1 MRIANHLRIGISIL
15 IGLSIP
21 FLTES
26 GFIVH
31 LLIVSYLWAIM
42 AAAYNLL
49 MGYTGLLSLGHAS
62 FYAIGAYTSAL
73 MVKKVGVAWPMGML
87 CAALVTGSM
96 SALLGLFVLR
106 LRGAYFAMV
115 TFGLAEI
122 TRHVIEN
129 WEGLTGGVYGIIR
142 IPPLFESITMSYVF
156 VFLMMVS
163 VYLLIQRMIHTG
175 VGRAFI
181 SIRENEDLTRSIG
194 INVPRYKL
202 LAFVISAVICG
213 IAGSAT
219 THYLGFAYPDFAH
232 FLHSA
237 SLLVYTV
244 AGGPG
249 YLLGPGIAALFFT
262 FLPEFSRSVGSIQ
275 LLIYGMVLIVV
286 VVLVPG
292 GLEPVFRSQFTR
304 LRAFLGSVRRR

>member
-1 MRIANHLRIGISIL
+1 
-15 IGLSIP
+15 
-21 FLTES
+21 
-26 GFIVH
+26 
-31 LLIVSYLWAIM
+31 
-42 AAAYNLL
+42 
-49 MGYTGLLSLGHAS
+49 MGYTGLLSLGHAT

-73 MVKKVGVAWPMGML
+73 MVKKIGMAWPIGML
-87 CAALVTGSM
+87 CAAIITGFV
-96 SALLGLFVLR
+96 SALLGVFVLR
-106 LRGAYFAMV
+106 LKGAYFAMV

-129 WEGLTGGVYGIIR
+129 CESLTGGVYGIIR
-142 IPPLFESITMSYVF
+142 IPPLFESIKMSYAF
-156 VFLMMVS
+156 VFLMMVM
-163 VYLLIQRMIHTG
+163 VYLFIQRIIRTG
-175 VGRAFI
+175 VGRALI

-213 IAGSAT
+213 VAGAAT

-249 YLLGPGIAALFFT
+249 YLLGPGIAAAFFT
-262 FLPEFSRSVGSIQ
+262 FLPEFSRSIGNIQ
-275 LLIYGMVLIVV
+275 LLIYGIVLIIVI
-286 VVLVPG
+286 VLVPG
-292 GLEPVFRSQFTR
+292 GIEPALRSQLSR
-304 LRAFLGSVRRR
+304 LRTALRLTRGH